1 MVALSWH
8 LAFFGWLV
16 VRMFFVPGYNASCSH
31 SPEVLK
37 KSPKSDLL
45 TQKSLLLL
53 RLLANPTSLYPY
65 HFTISFLLFGRTKM
79 SKFCMFA
86 YKYMARLCSHPLC
99 QQENSLVLCLA
110 WIITKLF
117 MIKCE
122 DVTSQQFFHFLSL
135 YLIHFRNWK
144 YQICSLSLFFF
155 LMLISNGNIAKQS
168 AQYLCFVHLLPSLKI
183 NWLYSTLF
191 SIFLHLDIIALCSHP
206 KVTVIT

>member
-1 MVALSWH
+1 MI
-8 LAFFGWLV
+8 FF
-16 VRMFFVPGYNASCSH
+16 MPDHNASCSN
-31 SPEVLK
+31 SPKVLK
-37 KSPKSDLL
+37 ESPRFDPW
-45 TQKSLLLL
+45 TQSLLLL
-53 RLLANPTSLYPY
+53 RLITNVASLC
-65 HFTISFLLFGRTKM
+65 FTVCFRLFGRTKM
-79 SKFCMFA
+79 SKFYMFA
-86 YKYMARLCSHPLC
+86 YKYTTQLCSHPLC

-117 MIKCE
+117 VIRMWGCDLTAIFSFPFSVFNTFQKLKIPNL
-122 DVTSQQFFHFLSL
+122 F
-135 YLIHFRNWK
+135 
-144 YQICSLSLFFF
+144 SLSFF

>member
-1 MVALSWH
+1 MCTRYSNSAEGRREATSPLHSWGNR
-8 LAFFGWLV
+8 LRAARVQPWVF
-16 VRMFFVPGYNASCSH
+16 
-31 SPEVLK
+31 
-37 KSPKSDLL
+37 KSPH
-45 TQKSLLLL
+45 
-53 RLLANPTSLYPY
+53 
-65 HFTISFLLFGRTKM
+65 HFTTSFLLFGITKM

-86 YKYMARLCSHPLC
+86 YKYTTRLCSHPLC
-99 QQENSLVLCLA
+99 QQENSLVPCLA

-117 MIKCE
+117 MIRMWGCDLTAIFSFPFSVFNTFQKLKIPNL
-122 DVTSQQFFHFLSL
+122 F
-135 YLIHFRNWK
+135 
-144 YQICSLSLFFF
+144 SLSLFLF